1 MAINKDKISA
11 NIEARI
17 EARIE
22 ELAQE
27 LALALAEYYDW
38 WLSHYPAQTLYGFC
52 LYSTP
57 LVEYLGVTLF
67 TEEGLTAVAQKYQND
82 KSFRHK
88 SLTQLKQTLRWSACD
103 SPHHD
108 ENEDI
113 FEAINDKLQL
123 LQKDA
128 EALESE
134 EAYDAYLKAL
144 YAILVRA
151 LNEVKTMRGLN
162 PQAILFSVWFGDQS
176 EADIE
181 YFVQSCNDKEMIA
194 SFYQQWQ

>member
-1 MAINKDKISA
+1 MAINKDKLSA
-11 NIEARI
+11 DFEARMD
-17 EARIE
+17 EF
-22 ELAQE
+22 AQE
-27 LALALAEYYDW
+27 LTQALAKYYDW
-38 WLSHYPAQTLYGFC
+38 WLSEYPAQTLYGFC

-67 TEEGLTAVAQKYQND
+67 TEEGLTAVAEQYQND
-82 KSFRHK
+82 HHFRHK
-88 SLTQLKQTLRWSACD
+88 SLTQLTQTLRWSACD

-123 LQKDA
+123 LQEDA

-134 EAYDAYLKAL
+134 EAYNAYLKAL

-151 LNEVKTMRGLN
+151 LNEVKAMRPLN

-176 EADIE
+176 DADID
-181 YFVQSCNDKEMIA
+181 YFVQNCNDKEMVA
-194 SFYQQWQ
+194 CFYQQWR

>member
-1 MAINKDKISA
+1 MAINKDKLSA
-11 NIEARI
+11 NIEARM
-17 EARIE
+17 E
-22 ELAQE
+22 EFAQE
-27 LALALAEYYDW
+27 LTLALAKYYDW
-38 WLSHYPAQTLYGFC
+38 WLSEYPAETVYGFC

-113 FEAINDKLQL
+113 FAAINDKLQL
-123 LQKDA
+123 LQEDA

-181 YFVQSCNDKEMIA
+181 YFVQSCNDKEMFA

>member
-1 MAINKDKISA
+1 MAINKDKLSA
-11 NIEARI
+11 DFEARMD
-17 EARIE
+17 EF
-22 ELAQE
+22 AQE
-27 LALALAEYYDW
+27 LTQALAKYYDW
-38 WLSHYPAQTLYGFC
+38 WLSQYPAQTLYGFC

-123 LQKDA
+123 LQEDA

-134 EAYDAYLKAL
+134 AAYDAYLKAL

-151 LNEVKTMRGLN
+151 LNEVKAMRGLN

-176 EADIE
+176 DKDIE
-181 YFVQSCNDKEMIA
+181 YFVQSCNDKDMVA
-194 SFYQQWQ
+194 SFYQQWR

>member
-1 MAINKDKISA
+1 MAINKDKLSA
-11 NIEARI
+11 NIEARM
-17 EARIE
+17 E

-27 LALALAEYYDW
+27 LTLSLSEYYDW
-38 WLSHYPAQTLYGFC
+38 WLSHYPAETVYGFC

-123 LQKDA
+123 LHEDA

-151 LNEVKTMRGLN
+151 LNEVKTKRGLN

-181 YFVQSCNDKEMIA
+181 YFVQSCNDKEVVA

>member
-1 MAINKDKISA
+1 MAINKDKLSA
-11 NIEARI
+11 DFEARMD
-17 EARIE
+17 EF
-22 ELAQE
+22 AQE
-27 LALALAEYYDW
+27 LTQALAKYYDW
-38 WLSHYPAQTLYGFC
+38 WLSEYPAQTLYGFC

-67 TEEGLTAVAQKYQND
+67 TEEGLTAVAEQYQND
-82 KSFRHK
+82 HHFRHK

-123 LQKDA
+123 LQEDA

-134 EAYDAYLKAL
+134 EAYNAYLKAL

-151 LNEVKTMRGLN
+151 LNEVKAMRPLN

-176 EADIE
+176 DADID
-181 YFVQSCNDKEMIA
+181 YFVQNCNDKEMVA
-194 SFYQQWQ
+194 CFYQQWR

>member
-1 MAINKDKISA
+1 MAINKDKLSA
-11 NIEARI
+11 DIEARMD
-17 EARIE
+17 EFT
-22 ELAQE
+22 QE
-27 LALALAEYYDW
+27 ITQALAKYYDW
-38 WLSHYPAQTLYGFC
+38 WLSQYPAQTLYGFC

-57 LVEYLGVTLF
+57 LVEYLGATLF
-67 TEEGLTAVAQKYQND
+67 TEEGLTAVAEQYQNHHR
-82 KSFRHK
+82 FRHK
-88 SLTQLKQTLRWSACD
+88 SLAQLKQTLRWSACD
-103 SPHHD
+103 SPHHN

-123 LQKDA
+123 LQEDA

-151 LNEVKTMRGLN
+151 LNEVKAIRPLN

-176 EADIE
+176 DADID
-181 YFVQSCNDKEMIA
+181 YFVQNCNDKEMVA
-194 SFYQQWQ
+194 CFYQQWR

>member
-1 MAINKDKISA
+1 MAINKDKLSA
-11 NIEARI
+11 DIEAGL
-17 EARIE
+17 EN
-22 ELAQE
+22 LAQE

-38 WLSHYPAQTLYGFC
+38 WLSHYPVQTLYGFC

-67 TEEGLTAVAQKYQND
+67 TEEGLTAVAEQYQND
-82 KSFRHK
+82 HRFRHK
-88 SLTQLKQTLRWSACD
+88 SLAELKQTLRWSACD

-113 FEAINDKLQL
+113 FEAVNDKLQL
-123 LQKDA
+123 LQEDT

-134 EAYDAYLKAL
+134 EAFDAYLKAL

-151 LNEVKTMRGLN
+151 LNEVKAMRPLN

-176 EADIE
+176 DADID
-181 YFVQSCNDKEMIA
+181 YFVQSCNDKEMVA
-194 SFYQQWQ
+194 HFYQQLQ

>member
-1 MAINKDKISA
+1 MAINKDKLSA
-11 NIEARI
+11 NIEARMD
-17 EARIE
+17 EFT
-22 ELAQE
+22 QE
-27 LALALAEYYDW
+27 ITQALAKYYDW
-38 WLSHYPAQTLYGFC
+38 WLSEYPAQTLYGFC

-67 TEEGLTAVAQKYQND
+67 TEEGLTAVAEQYQNAHR
-82 KSFRHK
+82 FRHK
-88 SLTQLKQTLRWSACD
+88 SLAQLKQTLRWSACD

-113 FEAINDKLQL
+113 FEAVNDKLQL
-123 LQKDA
+123 LHEDA

-134 EAYDAYLKAL
+134 EAFDAYLKAL

-151 LNEVKTMRGLN
+151 LNEVKAMRPLN

-176 EADIE
+176 DADID
-181 YFVQSCNDKEMIA
+181 YFVRSSNDKEMVA
-194 SFYQQWQ
+194 HFYQQWQ

>member
-1 MAINKDKISA
+1 MAINKDKLNA
-11 NIEARI
+11 NIEARMDKF
-17 EARIE
+17 
-22 ELAQE
+22 AQE
-27 LALALAEYYDW
+27 LTQALAKYYDW
-38 WLSHYPAQTLYGFC
+38 WLSEYLAETVYGFC

-88 SLTQLKQTLRWSACD
+88 SLAQLKQTLRWSACD

-123 LQKDA
+123 LQEDA

-134 EAYDAYLKAL
+134 AAYDAYLKAL

-151 LNEVKTMRGLN
+151 LNEVKAMRGLN
-162 PQAILFSVWFGDQS
+162 PQAILFSVWFGDHS
-176 EADIE
+176 DEDIE
-181 YFVQSCNDKEMIA
+181 YFVRSCNDKDKVA
-194 SFYQQWQ
+194 QFYQQWC

>member
-1 MAINKDKISA
+1 MAINKDKLSA
-11 NIEARI
+11 DIEAGL
-17 EARIE
+17 E
-22 ELAQE
+22 EFAQE

-82 KSFRHK
+82 HRFRHK
-88 SLTQLKQTLRWSACD
+88 SLAELKQTLRWAACD

-113 FEAINDKLQL
+113 FEAVNDKLQL
-123 LQKDA
+123 LHEDA

-134 EAYDAYLKAL
+134 EAFDAYLKAL

-151 LNEVKTMRGLN
+151 LNEVKAMRPLN

-176 EADIE
+176 DADID
-181 YFVQSCNDKEMIA
+181 YFVQSCNDKEMVA
-194 SFYQQWQ
+194 DFYQQWQ

>member
-1 MAINKDKISA
+1 MAINKGKLSA
-11 NIEARI
+11 DFEARMD
-17 EARIE
+17 EF
-22 ELAQE
+22 AQE
-27 LALALAEYYDW
+27 LTQALAKYYDW
-38 WLSHYPAQTLYGFC
+38 WLSQYPAQTLYGFC

-67 TEEGLTAVAQKYQND
+67 TEEGLTAVAEQYQND
-82 KSFRHK
+82 HHFRHK

-123 LQKDA
+123 LQEDA
-128 EALESE
+128 DALESE
-134 EAYDAYLKAL
+134 EAYDAFLKAL

-151 LNEVKTMRGLN
+151 LNEVKAMRPLN

-176 EADIE
+176 DADID
-181 YFVQSCNDKEMIA
+181 YFVQNCNDKEMVA
-194 SFYQQWQ
+194 CFYQQWQ

>member
-1 MAINKDKISA
+1 MAINKDKLSA
-11 NIEARI
+11 DIEARMD
-17 EARIE
+17 EF
-22 ELAQE
+22 AQE
-27 LALALAEYYDW
+27 LTQALAKYFDW
-38 WLSHYPAQTLYGFC
+38 WLSEYPAQTLYGFC

-57 LVEYLGVTLF
+57 LVEYLGATLF
-67 TEEGLTAVAQKYQND
+67 TEEGLTAVAEQYQND
-82 KSFRHK
+82 HRFRHK

-103 SPHHD
+103 SPHHN

-123 LQKDA
+123 LQEDA

-134 EAYDAYLKAL
+134 KTYDAYLKAL

-151 LNEVKTMRGLN
+151 LNEVKAMRPLN

-176 EADIE
+176 DTDIN
-181 YFVQSCNDKEMIA
+181 YFVQNCNNKEMVA
-194 SFYQQWQ
+194 LFYQQWR

>member
-1 MAINKDKISA
+1 MAINKDKLSA
-11 NIEARI
+11 NIEARM
-17 EARIE
+17 E
-22 ELAQE
+22 EFAQE

-38 WLSHYPAQTLYGFC
+38 WLSEYPAETVYSFC

-88 SLTQLKQTLRWSACD
+88 SLAQLKQTLRWSACD

-113 FEAINDKLQL
+113 FEAINNKLQL
-123 LQKDA
+123 LHEDA

-134 EAYDAYLKAL
+134 AAYDAYLKAL
-144 YAILVRA
+144 YTILVRA
-151 LNEVKTMRGLN
+151 LNEVKTKRGLN
-162 PQAILFSVWFGDQS
+162 SQAILFSVWFGDQS

-181 YFVQSCNDKEMIA
+181 YFVQSCNDKEMVD
-194 SFYQQWQ
+194 SFYQHWR

>member
-1 MAINKDKISA
+1 MAINKDKLSA
-11 NIEARI
+11 NIEARM
-17 EARIE
+17 E

-27 LALALAEYYDW
+27 LTLALAEYYDW

-52 LYSTP
+52 LYSSP

-67 TEEGLTAVAQKYQND
+67 TEEGLTAVAKKYQND

-123 LQKDA
+123 LQEDA

-134 EAYDAYLKAL
+134 AAYDAYLKAL

-151 LNEVKTMRGLN
+151 LNEVKAMRGLN

-181 YFVQSCNDKEMIA
+181 YFVRSCNDEDNIA
-194 SFYQQWQ
+194 QFYEQWR